1 MTGAENAAPG
11 KNGRMEHGALRTG
24 SFPAGKRDVGVY
36 IHIPFCVHKCAYC
49 DFPSWAGREDY
60 MAAYT
65 DALCR
70 EIGARAPRDARADT
84 VYIGGGTP
92 SVLPAALMERV
103 IGTLRAH
110 MDIAPDAE
118 MSCEMNPG
126 TVTEDF
132 AACMRQGGFGRVSM
146 GMQAAQNRLLRA
158 LDRVHTAA
166 DVAASTDILRRVGF
180 ENLNLDLML
189 GLPGQTVRDV
199 EESLD
204 FALSLPLTPS
214 HMSCYGLIVEPETRL
229 AAWLDEGKM
238 TLPDGEAER
247 DMYETCRERLAQ
259 EGIFQYEISNFAR
272 PGYACRH
279 NVNVW
284 RRREY
289 IGFGCGACGMMDNVR
304 RTNPRRLSDYLRGA
318 PPETESISPGDARF
332 ESVMLG
338 LRLTEGISAADFQ
351 AMHGVSLEEAFGKKW
366 KKPVREGLLT
376 WDGEYLKLTRR
387 GMDVQNR
394 VLVDLM

>member
-70 EIGARAPRDARADT
+70 EIGARVPRDARADT

-132 AACMRQGGFGRVSM
+132 AACMRQGGFDRVSM

-166 DVAASTDILRRVGF
+166 DVAASADILRRVGF
-180 ENLNLDLML
+180 ENLNLEDKC
-189 GLPGQTVRDV
+189 TV
-199 EESLD
+199 
-204 FALSLPLTPS
+204 LSEILHL
-214 HMSCYGLIVEPETRL
+214 
-229 AAWLDEGKM
+229 
-238 TLPDGEAER
+238 
-247 DMYETCRERLAQ
+247 
-259 EGIFQYEISNFAR
+259 FQ
-272 PGYACRH
+272 CQ
-279 NVNVW
+279 
-284 RRREY
+284 
-289 IGFGCGACGMMDNVR
+289 
-304 RTNPRRLSDYLRGA
+304 
-318 PPETESISPGDARF
+318 
-332 ESVMLG
+332 
-338 LRLTEGISAADFQ
+338 SAA
-351 AMHGVSLEEAFGKKW
+351 AN
-366 KKPVREGLLT
+366 
-376 WDGEYLKLTRR
+376 LKLI
-387 GMDVQNR
+387 GGPASAGI
-394 VLVDLM
+394 LVMNNNITKCKQISIINQSVTGIYKKEIDLLKL